1 VEWFGL
7 ADRWFFFVG
16 HMVAEKDVPALIKLF
31 KKLYP
36 EAFLSCPHAE
46 RKFILR
52 KFILCF
58 SDGRGR
64 W

>member
-36 EAFLSCPHAE
+36 EAYLSCPHAV
-46 RKFILR
+46 R
-52 KFILCF
+52 
-58 SDGRGR
+58 
-64 W
+64 